1 MSDPAV
7 RDTVQ
12 NAEKELLNNE
22 YYRNGFTAL
31 AGTATGYST
40 KEKTWEDLRNQFSSK
55 PVSTTM
61 EMGGKAYGE

>member
-1 MSDPAV
+1 MDDPAV
-7 RDTVQ
+7 RDKVQ
-12 NAEKELLNNE
+12 NAEKLLNNE
-22 YYRNGFTAL
+22 YYRNGVTAL

-40 KEKTWEDLRNQFSSK
+40 QEKTWEDLRNQFSSK